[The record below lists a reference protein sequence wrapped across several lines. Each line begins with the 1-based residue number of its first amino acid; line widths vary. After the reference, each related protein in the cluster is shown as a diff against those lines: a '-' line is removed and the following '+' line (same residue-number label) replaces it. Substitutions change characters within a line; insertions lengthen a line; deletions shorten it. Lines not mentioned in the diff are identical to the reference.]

1 MQKNK
6 LHLMAMTIGAI
17 VSGGVFAQAN
27 MLTDQ
32 SMAQHKALA
41 EQQAQEIRQAPTVVS
56 PGVVSSGTAAE
67 ISRLNEQIA
76 ILKAQVQR
84 SELLAKIAKQESETT
99 LARKA
104 SDTNSV
110 VVDAPPPV
118 VRSIEGSNNRLNA
131 VLAFSSGETAVA
143 TTGATLSGGWK
154 VVSVKESSVV
164 LKRPRN
170 GELVTLNFG
179 YAPATQTQGA
189 GQFGNQMSPSGMNL
203 PMPR

>member
-6 LHLMAMTIGAI
+6 VRVIALLVGTF
-17 VSGGVFAQAN
+17 VGGVSFAQSN
-27 MLTDQ
+27 LLGSQVID
-32 SMAQHKALA
+32 QHKAIA
-41 EQQAQEIRQAPTVVS
+41 EQQAEQIRQAPSVVS

-84 SELLAKIAKQESETT
+84 AELLGKIAKQDSEIAM
-99 LARKA
+99 ARKA

-110 VVDAPPPV
+110 IVDAPPPV
-118 VRSIEGSNNRLNA
+118 VRSIEGTNNRLNA

-143 TTGATLSGGWK
+143 TQGATLSGGWK
-154 VVSVKESSVV
+154 VVSIKESSVV

-179 YAPATQTQGA
+179 YAPASPTHSPGSGG
-189 GQFGNQMSPSGMNL
+189 GQMPPNMTL
-203 PMPR
+203 PLAR